1 MTIREI
7 RQVGDPVLRTPTDPV
22 RSFDDRL
29 RQLVADMFETMYAA
43 PGVGLAANQIGV
55 GLRLF
60 VYDCGPVSED
70 DDADPREPGDIRKGV
85 VCNPRITA
93 LGGRRVDALDEPD
106 WTDGEEGCLSVRGL
120 QFVTPRWS
128 QASVEGS
135 DDYGRPVVVHGTGL
149 LARCLQHE
157 TDHLDGKLYLDR
169 LVGAAKAEARQALSA
184 PGFSGTQ
191 PG

>member
-22 RSFDDRL
+22 RQFDKRL
-29 RQLVADMFETMYAA
+29 RQLAEDMFETMYDA

-55 GLRLF
+55 ALRLF
-60 VYDCGPVSED
+60 VYDCGPAGED
-70 DDADPREPGDIRKGV
+70 EDGPEQIGLF
-85 VCNPRITA
+85 CNPRVTM
-93 LGGRRVDALDEPD
+93 LGGVALSGAAPVELPAPD
-106 WTDGEEGCLSVRGL
+106 WADGDEGCLSVRGL

-128 QASVEGS
+128 TATVTGVNVFGEPITVTGE
-135 DDYGRPVVVHGTGL
+135 GL

-169 LVGAAKAEARQALSA
+169 LVGEQKALARKALAELSRL
-184 PGFSGTQ
+184 
-191 PG
+191 